1 QALGQ
6 PLDGDALDAW
16 TTALSDAVTPPL
28 TANRTMGRL
37 GEITAS
43 RVAREFGL
51 GGPSYTVSGE
61 ECSGLVG
68 LDVAVR
74 ALQRGDLDRALVGAV
89 DLPGE
94 FRAQLA
100 SGLVR
105 PTSAEGQARPFDRA
119 ASGTVYGDGAVAMVL
134 KRLEDA
140 ERDGDSVYA
149 VVRGIGLA
157 TGGEATALAPTAEAQ
172 AQSMERA
179 LADAAVDAATI
190 GLVEAHGSAVPMED
204 QTEAQALTRVWGG
217 QEGAAPVLGS
227 VKADVGHTGAAAGL
241 VSAVKACLC
250 LDQAIVPPLRGVGRL
265 QRGLD
270 TFVHPT
276 KPRYW
281 LYNSAQ
287 APRRA
292 LVTAQSTSGL
302 AASVVLEAAP
312 SPQPPQGEEHRPTPK
327 HPPTQGHLAAKAHHA
342 AEEHPHHALGQAPGP
357 RPVAEHGPPT
367 QGRLAVRTARRPL
380 GPGPEQLF
388 VFEAETPHGLM
399 AQLDRLAALVEEG
412 HPPRSAAE
420 WAQQWWAKTGRQ
432 EEATLG
438 LALVAEN
445 HSALKRRLVQARHAV
460 ATGVDPGGWVRYSP
474 RPLGREGELAF
485 VFPGSGSQFA
495 GMGRSMGV
503 EWPAVLDAQQDRV
516 GRLRD
521 QLLPEV
527 IWDAT
532 AITDR
537 ARDLILAQ
545 VSLGTLVSDLV
556 RSFGVQPQAV
566 VGYSLGETA
575 GLFALGAWSERDMML
590 ERALATDLFT
600 TQLTGPCLAAR
611 QAWGLASDAPP
622 VEWRIGVVDRPEAA
636 VRRAL
641 ADEKRAYLLIV
652 NTPDACVVGGE
663 SQAVERTVA
672 RLGADWT
679 PLHGVTTVHCPVV
692 EPVAEAYR
700 DLHLLP
706 TQPVEGVRFYSGAW
720 AEPYTVTRERAA
732 DAILAQALEGVHFP
746 RTVERAWNDG
756 VRVFLELGPGRSC
769 TRMIEAILAERPV
782 ATAAACVEG
791 QSGRG
796 AILSALAMLVA
807 QRVPVRLDDLMQ
819 TGLPQP
825 SATATRAMTLPVG
838 GQPIGPWVPPERY
851 AAPTPQADTVPTAT
865 LSRPVARPPA
875 SSTAKPGATTPE
887 NPVRP
892 KATPSRWTVPLGMP
906 PAIGGGGAH
915 AAQRSV
921 ASGASSL
928 PYSSPSFSSPS
939 LPLRPSM
946 AKPSDHVSPPSPPLP
961 GGASASSRA
970 TAEGSPAAVL
980 PADRLPLHLHP
991 GRAWAA
997 LGEERAQAHAAFLKQ
1012 ADRTRQ
1018 IAAQHLA
1025 FQMELVT
1032 QAAQGGVSAA
1042 AVAPVE
1048 PPGWPGTSSATLAEV
1063 FSGGDDA
1070 GRPGVL
1076 ESLGAGEEVA
1086 VEVEEVLPSPVH

>member
-1 QALGQ
+1 MASVMLGRRVERGILGDALGTPPKPPWALNRWVCGLPAGVLARALGLGGGHMTLDAACASSLYALGLAVDALQAHRADAMLTGGLSRPDALYTQMGFCQLRALSAKGRCTPFDARGDGLVVGEGAGVMLLKRLSDALEAGDTIYAVVRGVGLSNDTDGSLLAPSREGQLRAMRTVYDRAGWSPSDVDMIECHATGTPVGDRVEYTSLRALWGEAGWSRGQCVLGAVKANVGHLLTGAGAVGLIKVLLAMRHEVLPPGTNFERPAEGIDLDVGPFRIPSAAEPWERRSTTRRAAVSGFGFGGTNAHVLLEEFREAPTFVPAPSPPKLEQPVVAVVGLAAHVGPWDHLKAFQRRVLGGDGAQEPKAKAHGWGGDETSQGWFIDQLEVPYGAFRIPPRELEESLPQQVLMLQVAAAALEDAGGVPKREWALRTGVFIGIELDLTTTDTHLRWSIREQGAAWAQALGQ

-556 RSFGVQPQAV
+556 RSFGV
-566 VGYSLGETA
+566 
-575 GLFALGAWSERDMML
+575 
-590 ERALATDLFT
+590 
-600 TQLTGPCLAAR
+600 
-611 QAWGLASDAPP
+611 
-622 VEWRIGVVDRPEAA
+622 
-636 VRRAL
+636 
-641 ADEKRAYLLIV
+641 
-652 NTPDACVVGGE
+652 
-663 SQAVERTVA
+663 
-672 RLGADWT
+672 
-679 PLHGVTTVHCPVV
+679 
-692 EPVAEAYR
+692 
-700 DLHLLP
+700 
-706 TQPVEGVRFYSGAW
+706 
-720 AEPYTVTRERAA
+720 
-732 DAILAQALEGVHFP
+732 
-746 RTVERAWNDG
+746 
-756 VRVFLELGPGRSC
+756 
-769 TRMIEAILAERPV
+769 
-782 ATAAACVEG
+782 
-791 QSGRG
+791 
-796 AILSALAMLVA
+796 
-807 QRVPVRLDDLMQ
+807 
-819 TGLPQP
+819 
-825 SATATRAMTLPVG
+825 
-838 GQPIGPWVPPERY
+838 
-851 AAPTPQADTVPTAT
+851 
-865 LSRPVARPPA
+865 
-875 SSTAKPGATTPE
+875 
-887 NPVRP
+887 
-892 KATPSRWTVPLGMP
+892 
-906 PAIGGGGAH
+906 
-915 AAQRSV
+915 
-921 ASGASSL
+921 
-928 PYSSPSFSSPS
+928 
-939 LPLRPSM
+939 
-946 AKPSDHVSPPSPPLP
+946 
-961 GGASASSRA
+961 
-970 TAEGSPAAVL
+970 
-980 PADRLPLHLHP
+980 
-991 GRAWAA
+991 
-997 LGEERAQAHAAFLKQ
+997 
-1012 ADRTRQ
+1012 
-1018 IAAQHLA
+1018 
-1025 FQMELVT
+1025 
-1032 QAAQGGVSAA
+1032 
-1042 AVAPVE
+1042 
-1048 PPGWPGTSSATLAEV
+1048 
-1063 FSGGDDA
+1063 
-1070 GRPGVL
+1070 
-1076 ESLGAGEEVA
+1076 
-1086 VEVEEVLPSPVH
+1086 